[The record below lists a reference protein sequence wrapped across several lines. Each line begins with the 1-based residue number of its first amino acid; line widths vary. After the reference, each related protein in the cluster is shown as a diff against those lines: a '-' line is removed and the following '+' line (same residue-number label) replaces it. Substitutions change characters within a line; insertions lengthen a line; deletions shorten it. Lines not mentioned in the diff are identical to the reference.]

1 MKIQTNVRG
10 DDMNIRR
17 KRRKQQLQITILV
30 SSILLILFVI
40 LFIQLSSN
48 TVIGSKDI
56 TVNYLSVEVYVD
68 DTLWDLATEFID
80 TNYYNIEEYIEEIIS
95 INGLKSETIYP
106 GQRLTLP
113 VIEEKFSTASK

>member
-1 MKIQTNVRG
+1 MKTQTNVRG
-10 DDMNIRR
+10 DEMNIRR
-17 KRRKQQLQITILV
+17 RRRRQQLQLTILV
-30 SSILLILFVI
+30 SSVLLILFVL

-80 TNYYNIEEYIEEIIS
+80 INYYTTQDYIEEIIS
-95 INGLKSETIYP
+95 INGLHSETIYP
-106 GQRLTLP
+106 GQRLTIP
-113 VIEEKFSTASK
+113 VIEENFVTANK